1 MPLLERVPA
10 LDRLL
15 ERLPVVDRRM
25 LAGVAIALVTVAIV
39 GYVTGHGHARPPERE
54 QTLTASVAGV
64 LLTLPQDWQ
73 TVSSAPP
80 IPGLMLAHAIQ
91 LAPNG
96 ETAHAGLIAGAIPGH
111 DPSPLPTELLDRVR
125 GLPTTS
131 VVGLLEVQAY
141 RYTGFHIPGY
151 DSRLAVYVVPNPG
164 ADRTVLAC
172 YAAPAFLSQM
182 QTCQHIVATLTLAG
196 RTQSYDLTPQASYA
210 HGLSASIGA
219 LESSRLALRRQ
230 MISHPAPAT
239 LARVAAR
246 LAQAFAQAA
255 ASISALQPSLAT
267 GQAQSALSGA
277 LLSTRSAYAALAG
290 AALAGGEQRF
300 AAARARVN
308 DGEARVDDALATFA
322 LLGFQPA

>member
-1 MPLLERVPA
+1 MPLLERRPA
-10 LDRLL
+10 LGRLF
-15 ERLPVVDRRM
+15 ERLPVVDRRV
-25 LAGVAIALVTVAIV
+25 LTGAAIALVAVAIA

-54 QTLTASVAGV
+54 QTLTASAAGV

-73 TVSSAPP
+73 TVASAPP
-80 IPGLMLAHAIQ
+80 IPGLTLAHAIQ

-96 ETAHAGLIAGAIPGH
+96 ETSHAGLIAGEIPGR
-111 DPSPLPTELLDRVR
+111 DPSPLPRDLLDRMR
-125 GLPTTS
+125 GLPATS

-151 DSRLAVYVVPNPG
+151 GSQLVVYVIPNPG
-164 ADRTVLAC
+164 AERTALAC
-172 YAAPAFLSQM
+172 YASPALLSQM
-182 QTCQHIVATLTLAG
+182 QTCQHSVTTLTLAG

-239 LARVAAR
+239 LAGVATR
-246 LAQAFAQAA
+246 LAQSFAKAA
-255 ASISALQPSLAT
+255 SSISALQPNLAT

-277 LLSTRSAYAALAG
+277 LLSTRAAYAALAG
-290 AALAGGEQRF
+290 AALAQSETRF
-300 AAARARVN
+300 AAARERVS
-308 DGEARVDDALATFA
+308 DGEASVDDALGTFA
-322 LLGFQPA
+322 LLGYQPA